1 MFKDLCEVFAPSGD
15 EQEMRDYII
24 ENAKKIFDTVE
35 TDNIGNLICRK
46 SGSGRRIC
54 VECGLDSC
62 GIMVISKECDK
73 AYFSGVG
80 GVGAAYLNGKKVVFK
95 NSEVGVVRFDGKN
108 IDNAKV
114 TDLYVEVD
122 TQNISIGDFAVI
134 VGGFFEN
141 STKLFANDLST
152 KIAIAAVLQAVRAVD
167 TNNDLTVLFS
177 AQRRFAAKGIKTFF
191 GCNDFDEVITVDGV
205 TCENGIKADS
215 GCAVIAVDSRG
226 VSDKAFRD
234 SVENLAEKCGAKI
247 QTAVTGENLCLEAIA
262 TSGRGENVVAL
273 GIPVMHKGKPFE
285 CVLKSDLDKTVK
297 LLKTVIEEV

>member
-15 EQEMRDYII
+15 EQKMREYII
-24 ENAKKIFDTVE
+24 ENAKKIFDMVE

-46 SGSGRRIC
+46 SGSSRRIC

-73 AYFSGVG
+73 VFFSGVG
-80 GVGAAYLNGKKVVFK
+80 GVSAAYLNGKKVIFE
-95 NSEVGVVRFDGKN
+95 NGEVGVVRFDGKN
-108 IDNAKV
+108 IDDAKV
-114 TDLYVEVD
+114 TDLYIEAD
-122 TQNISIGDFAVI
+122 AQDIGIGDFAVI
-134 VGGFFEN
+134 AGDFFEN
-141 STKLFANDLST
+141 STRLFANDLST

-191 GCNDFDEVITVDGV
+191 GCNDFDEIVTVDGV
-205 TCENGIKADS
+205 ICENGVKANN

-234 SVENLAEKCGAKI
+234 IIEKLAEKHDTKI
-247 QTAVTGENLCLEAIA
+247 QTVVTGENLCLETIE
-262 TSGRGENVVAL
+262 TSGKGANAVAL
-273 GIPVMHKGKPFE
+273 GIPVMHKGKPLE
-285 CVLKSDLDKTVK
+285 CVLKSDLDETVK